1 MILLRA
7 KKLKKLG
14 LEINPNKCELKSETE
29 NDSIFGKENNLDLT
43 IYLNLIQWK
52 EIQLQFSIQ
61 TWLLWNNNQT
71 N

>member
-29 NDSIFGKENNLDLT
+29 NDSIFGKENNSDLT
-43 IYLNLIQWK
+43 IYLNLIQ
-52 EIQLQFSIQ
+52 
-61 TWLLWNNNQT
+61 
-71 N
+71 